1 MYKKHNI
8 LKVQLIT
15 RFCTCSLG
23 LFLVFPLLSTMY
35 PSSPALAEFPRAASV
50 SSSDRQKIL
59 ESLKTANIIYLGETH
74 DNTLDHQAQFEI
86 LQILHQH
93 NPQIAIAMEM
103 FQRPYQ
109 SVIDQYLAGEIS
121 ETQLV
126 RDTEYLQRWGFPWKY
141 YAPIVRFARE
151 NQLPVLAINTPTEV
165 TRQVA
170 AGGLASLQTEHKRYI
185 PPIEEIKTDNENYR
199 QMLYNVYRQHQHQ
212 GSEGGFDRFVEAQVL
227 WDETMADAIANFVQ
241 ANPDFTVVV
250 IVGKG
255 HVVYNYGIPSRVE
268 RRLADANI
276 VQRSVLFQS
285 PHQDS
290 LPTNIADFIW
300 KHDTPQTKT
309 TQRYYS

>member
-1 MYKKHNI
+1 MYKKHNFW
-8 LKVQLIT
+8 KVQLIT

-23 LFLVFPLLSTMY
+23 LFLVFPLTSAWTQ
-35 PSSPALAEFPRAASV
+35 PSQALGEFSQATSI
-50 SSSDRQKIL
+50 SSSDRQNIL

-74 DNTLDHQAQFEI
+74 DNTLDHQAQFDI

-141 YAPIVRFARE
+141 YAPILRFARD

-170 AGGLASLQTEHKRYI
+170 TAGLASLQAEHKRYI
-185 PPIEEIKTDNENYR
+185 PPIDEIKTDNEDYR
-199 QMLYNVYRQHQHQ
+199 QMLYNIYRQHQHQ

-227 WDETMADAIANFVQ
+227 WDETMASAIADFVQ

-255 HVVYNYGIPSRVE
+255 HVVYNHGIPSRVE
-268 RRLADANI
+268 RRLADSTI

-285 PHQDS
+285 PDQDS
-290 LPTNIADFIW
+290 LPANIADFIW
-300 KHDTPQTKT
+300 QH
-309 TQRYYS
+309 